1 MFQISDARQQRCYA
15 SFTEMEDS
23 RRKLPGTSLISS
35 FSLTSKTER
44 DENAQVVGRD
54 CRLLLIND
62 NFAQPSLSTS
72 SKGKSLAPA
81 QL

>member
-1 MFQISDARQQRCYA
+1 
-15 SFTEMEDS
+15 
-23 RRKLPGTSLISS
+23 
-35 FSLTSKTER
+35 
-44 DENAQVVGRD
+44 
-54 CRLLLIND
+54 LLIND